1 MTFGFALP
9 MLAALGVTW
18 VWERTEPRRW
28 LTVVATGILVA
39 LFAVPTIDAQ
49 RDQQTFMSPEDLISG
64 AEAGRIAATLP
75 PGTPLVFVVD
85 DLDASATFL
94 ATHVA
99 NIARATVP
107 PDRVQDVHVF
117 VGRVPDYFLGR
128 PTVKGA
134 EEYDALSA
142 ITLADLPPGPRAV
155 FVVHEF
161 DRDPA
166 AFTDPHLHAWT
177 EGVWSDV
184 PAPRP
189 LPPLPGEPRASAP
202 WPIAGATVAILA
214 LLWVIGAGWASWT
227 FGDQVAAAAAAP
239 AFGVATLTI
248 VALALER
255 IGVPLTGSWGPT
267 IACALAGLGGYGL
280 RFLQGK
286 ASVDPSSQIDQ

>member
-1 MTFGFALP
+1 M
-9 MLAALGVTW
+9 
-18 VWERTEPRRW
+18 
-28 LTVVATGILVA
+28 
-39 LFAVPTIDAQ
+39 
-49 RDQQTFMSPEDLISG
+49 
-64 AEAGRIAATLP
+64 
-75 PGTPLVFVVD
+75 
-85 DLDASATFL
+85 
-94 ATHVA
+94 
-99 NIARATVP
+99 
-107 PDRVQDVHVF
+107 F

-142 ITLADLPPGPRAV
+142 ITLADLPPGPRAL

-166 AFTDPHLHAWT
+166 AFADPHLYAWT
-177 EGVWSDV
+177 DGVWSDV

-189 LPPLPGEPRASAP
+189 LSAAARRAPR
-202 WPIAGATVAILA
+202 
-214 LLWVIGAGWASWT
+214 IGAVADRGRDRGGPGVALARSER
-227 FGDQVAAAAAAP
+227 GGRRGRSVIRVAAAAAAP

-286 ASVDPSSQIDQ
+286 ARVDPSSQIDQ